1 MLAICS
7 DDWHGNRLF
16 LVFFFSPSFCLFP
29 FLSPSPLRIPTNTNS
44 TSGSSNPPAL
54 PPCCH
59 PSQKTLGLGEK
70 NTTMTAQARGH
81 FSGFAPLLE
90 STLFSATDSPL
101 LILNPLCLF
110 YFHFPPFLNFFFF
123 AGLSFLLNNAGGN
136 EVLVVYYK
144 FRSALVSINRDK
156 QMSR

>member
-1 MLAICS
+1 
-7 DDWHGNRLF
+7 
-16 LVFFFSPSFCLFP
+16 
-29 FLSPSPLRIPTNTNS
+29 
-44 TSGSSNPPAL
+44 
-54 PPCCH
+54 
-59 PSQKTLGLGEK
+59 
-70 NTTMTAQARGH
+70 MTAQARGH